1 MQTSGAMR
9 REIAKLYP
17 AVIASEAKQSMP
29 RHKERMD
36 CFASLAM
43 TRMGRSVLD
52 TPSSQGM
59 TASLAAA
66 TSARF
71 TPLALKMPS
80 HIKTTGVNTAVTSFL
95 YPLPTISPLSGL
107 LVSG

>member
-52 TPSSQGM
+52 TPSSLGM

-66 TSARF
+66 TSARL

-80 HIKTTGVNTAVTSFL
+80 RHKNNRRQHPGN
-95 YPLPTISPLSGL
+95 
-107 LVSG
+107 